1 MASLKVWHFIPNP
14 LALSDSF
21 ITLSFMD
28 RLNAEGYVEWTG
40 WELPD
45 TSIIEHAPKEYMAY
59 LRVDYRISNTASW
72 EPHIKTVI
80 YNTEVFNQN
89 NVFMFMPNSIDQS
102 TYSAAFLK
110 GVWSAS
116 PDSTNNR
123 WKIITSMMV
132 YLSNGSIQSL
142 QNSDVVMLATMALQ
156 GINIYY

>member
-21 ITLSFMD
+21 ITLSFTD
-28 RLNAEGYVEWTG
+28 RLNAVGYVEWTG
-40 WELPD
+40 WSLPD

-72 EPHIKTVI
+72 VPHIKTVI

-110 GVWSAS
+110 GAWSAAPES
-116 PDSTNNR
+116 ANNR
-123 WKIITSMMV
+123 WKIITSMMA
-132 YLSNGSIQSL
+132 YLSNDSIQSL
-142 QNSDVVMLATMALQ
+142 QNSDVVMLSTMALR